1 VIVSLHRSLASVV
14 MLVTALALCGR
25 HAIAAQSEMV
35 IVKGTSGQG
44 EKHYH
49 RPGCPVIK
57 DGKDV
62 LAMTR
67 AEAESRG
74 VKAHRDCD
82 PALSAPSAEPQGPAS
97 GTPRTA
103 PPETVFIDTAGTHYH
118 RKNCARLEKDAKAVP
133 LTNVG
138 KRWPCATCRP
148 PVPKRTTEP
157 LVPRWRGSGP
167 GRATPVRSDTQA
179 PLSWTLRS

>member
-1 VIVSLHRSLASVV
+1 MIVSRHSSLPFVV
-14 MLVTALALCGR
+14 MLATALALCGR

-35 IVKGTSGQG
+35 IVKGASGQG
-44 EKHYH
+44 EKNYH

-74 VKAHRDCD
+74 AKAHRDCD
-82 PALSAPSAEPQGPAS
+82 PALSAAGADPQGSAS
-97 GTPRTA
+97 GPPRTA

-167 GRATPVRSDTQA
+167 GRATPVGSDTQA
-179 PLSWTLRS
+179 LVSWTRRS

>member
-1 VIVSLHRSLASVV
+1 MLARPAAVAV
-14 MLVTALALCGR
+14 LLLAALAVRAPGP
-25 HAIAAQSEMV
+25 ISAQSEMV

-44 EKHYH
+44 EKNYH
-49 RPGCPVIK
+49 RPGCPVIG

-74 VKAHRDCD
+74 AKAHRDCD
-82 PALSAPSAEPQGPAS
+82 PALSAPAVGPQGPAAT
-97 GTPRTA
+97 TPRTA
-103 PPETVFIDTAGTHYH
+103 PPETVFIDTAGTQYH

-133 LTNVG
+133 LTSVG
-138 KRWPCATCRP
+138 KRWPCPACRP

-157 LVPRWRGSGP
+157 LVPRWRGSKP
-167 GRATPVRSDTQA
+167 GRAGPVAAHTQA
-179 PLSWTLRS
+179 SSATLRS